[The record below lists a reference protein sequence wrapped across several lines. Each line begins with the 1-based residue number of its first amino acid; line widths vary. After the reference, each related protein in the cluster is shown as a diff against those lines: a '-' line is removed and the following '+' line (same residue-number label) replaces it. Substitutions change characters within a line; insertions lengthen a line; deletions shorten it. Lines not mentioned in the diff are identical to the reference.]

1 MRWRTRD
8 RKGDDMDE
16 DAFRAEGAG
25 FHPPDRRLLL
35 KAEEAAKLLRLGRST
50 VFELLAAGELP
61 SVKIGRSV
69 RIPYAGL
76 LDWVRERTG
85 RAA

>member
-1 MRWRTRD
+1 MR
-8 RKGDDMDE
+8 E
-16 DAFRAEGAG
+16 DAFGAEGAEPY
-25 FHPPDRRLLL
+25 PPDRPLLL
-35 KAEEAAKLLRLGRST
+35 RAEEAAKLLRLGRST
-50 VFELLAAGELP
+50 VFELMAAGELP

-76 LDWVRERTG
+76 VAWVRERAG